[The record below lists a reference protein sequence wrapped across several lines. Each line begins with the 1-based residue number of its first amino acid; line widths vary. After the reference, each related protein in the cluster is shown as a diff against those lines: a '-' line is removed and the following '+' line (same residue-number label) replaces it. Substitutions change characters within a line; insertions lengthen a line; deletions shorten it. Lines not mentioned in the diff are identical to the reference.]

1 MESIG
6 GFFSWLTFSLVFFLN
21 EIVVLTF
28 EESAFGLPVL
38 LAGKWESYWCFF
50 FSFFL
55 QRGPKCHASRDKH
68 FPQKKTMLRKSLS
81 KACLSHKIHVWYIY
95 LHLLYGI
102 FTYIYHKNQLNVGK
116 YTIHGIPMS
125 LRTTRPLPHQFP
137 DFPRFDSSLKAHF
150 TKHRRFRCG
159 AHEIKRP

>member
-1 MESIG
+1 MRSDSPFCWLENGKATGVSFSH
-6 GFFSWLTFSLVFFLN
+6 FFCKEVQN
-21 EIVVLTF
+21 
-28 EESAFGLPVL
+28 AM
-38 LAGKWESYWCFF
+38 
-50 FSFFL
+50 L
-55 QRGPKCHASRDKH
+55 QGTNISR
-68 FPQKKTMLRKSLS
+68 KKKPMLRKSLS